1 MNALFVTCKQS
12 QRWKVGKATHL
23 PAEMLEICLRSK
35 SAIITTVPDFVDQ
48 WIRVDSKSFF
58 LLLCV
63 LHYQLF
69 AILVAMFILVSI
81 WLSHIGCWN
90 VKGHW
95 YTNTT
100 LVFQIKACIL
110 EENEPG
116 DVS

>member
-1 MNALFVTCKQS
+1 MNALFVTCK
-12 QRWKVGKATHL
+12 RVNVGKLVVHEATHL

-35 SAIITTVPDFVDQ
+35 ITITVPDFVNQ
-48 WIRVDSKSFF
+48 RIRVDSKSFF

-63 LHYQLF
+63 LYYQLF
-69 AILVAMFILVSI
+69 AIFVAMFISYI
-81 WLSHIGCWN
+81 SCWN

-110 EENEPG
+110 RENG
-116 DVS
+116 GK